1 MDAISK
7 EMKRLDE
14 FIDEILKP
22 SESSLSALLDESK
35 ELPAIQDKFGALLD
49 NKDQLNEMNL
59 VLSN

>member
-35 ELPAIQDKFGALLD
+35 ELPAI
-49 NKDQLNEMNL
+49 
-59 VLSN
+59 